1 MPEDKAIPVRVALRC
16 RPLLPKETMEG
27 CQTCLEFVPGEPQVL
42 VLGTDKAFT
51 YDHCYSMDTMQE
63 QVFQEAVLPLL
74 DGFFKGYNATVLAY
88 GQTGSG
94 KTHTMGGAYSSSI
107 EDESVVGIIPRVI
120 HHIFK
125 GIEERDKSDFT
136 IKVSYLELYNE
147 EIIDLL
153 SKEKENIVIRDTTS
167 GGISITG
174 LQEIT
179 APTGEDLVGC
189 LEQGNVH
196 RTTAATAMNATS
208 SRSHAIFTISMEQRK
223 KDDNADYC
231 LSKFHLVDLAG
242 SERAKKTKAEGD
254 RFKEGVSIN
263 KGLLSLGNV
272 ISALGDDSRGQK
284 HVPYRD
290 SKLTRLLQDS
300 LGGNSHTVMI
310 ACVSPADSNLE
321 ETINTLRYADRA
333 RKIKNKPVV
342 NRDPQTAEL
351 LRLKQMV
358 QQLQIQ
364 LMQAQGGS
372 ISTGTAGVNT
382 GDVQKYVAK
391 AKTLEE
397 ENKKLTSEL
406 HSAVEQSTQM
416 CEKAIMA
423 EMVCD
428 KLKTK
433 VLELKEHDGCTADL
447 GQLMSDVDRE
457 EVKTT
462 IDCVTELQLRIKD
475 LETELA
481 SPGFLYTDGEG
492 DSGENGETSSMD
504 GDEFSTEHALRQAQ
518 MNKQLAE
525 LNKALQMKQELANK
539 MSQNDNCMESVR
551 SEYEASVKKLEDE
564 VSILLKEKEELCSM
578 LQAAKSNN
586 SLKVSEQRRKRV
598 KELET
603 QIGLLKRKIT
613 DHNKMVKL
621 KEQSDKTCT
630 KLNKEIQSIKQQR
643 VKLMKQLKEEAEKFR
658 RWRQEKEK
666 EVIQLKQKD
675 RKRQFKLVKLERDY
689 EKSQA
694 VLRRKTEEAA
704 AAQRRLKDALSK
716 QKEAA
721 QKRKMTNEKTDYK
734 GLGTRVRTWL
744 GEELEFLV
752 SVGEARRHLDSLLM
766 DRRAYSLQLQQLRQ
780 KLEESQPPR
789 KRSRSGSESE
799 GEGGAA
805 WREQVHQQVEQLEQ
819 DIQCRNAQ
827 IADLQQKLVDADVE
841 EKAKSRWEN
850 MRSLVEAKCGLKWL
864 LDKLVESQ
872 INASTADGKVQ
883 ELHTNLNETVMEM
896 RRYQSE
902 VNDLKYHHEE
912 EKTTLQRQHEDKI
925 LYLLRQMPSSR
936 GGSTAGTAEANTSQ
950 RETELLDKLEFQE
963 KQIADLSHMHEQ
975 LEEMR
980 KENESLKKQ
989 VTLASYKGKKLSLM
1003 PEINMSAVPAV
1014 QGPAKNKAKPKGKS
1028 NKRRTMTIEA
1038 APVEHYSLD
1047 EILSSDESD
1056 IDFTDDVEADPDWR
1070 ATPLAKQLAKRRR
1083 RVRDG
1088 AAAIPKPRLQTFS
1101 IGTSDSD
1108 SHPPSDKRESSEYED
1123 CFAEGI
1129 KTFQKKQATKV
1140 QDENKEVKPPRKPRG
1155 KKSSTS
1161 NAKKRSSES
1170 LAADDST
1177 ENPLFA
1183 KKDTVPELGKGGEKK
1198 KRKLLRTT
1206 SDNGFFGPLS

>member
-27 CQTCLEFVPGEPQVL
+27 CQTCLQFVPGEPQVL

-51 YDHCYSMDTMQE
+51 YDYCYSMDTMQE
-63 QVFQEAVLPLL
+63 QVFEEAVLPLL

-120 HHIFK
+120 QHIFK
-125 GIEERDKSDFT
+125 GIQERDKSDFI

-179 APTGEDLVGC
+179 TQTGKELVGC

-272 ISALGDDSRGQK
+272 ISALGDESRGQK

-333 RKIKNKPVV
+333 RKIKNKPIV

-364 LMQAQGGS
+364 LMQAQGGV
-372 ISTGTAGVNT
+372 ISTGTAGINT

-397 ENKKLTSEL
+397 ENRKLTSEL

-462 IDCVTELQLRIKD
+462 IDCVTELQIRIKE

-481 SPGFLYTDGEG
+481 SPGFLYTDGEA

-504 GDEFSTEHALRQAQ
+504 SDEFSTEHALRQAQ

-525 LNKALQMKQELANK
+525 LNKALQMKQELASK
-539 MSQNDNCMESVR
+539 MSQNDNCMEEVR
-551 SEYEASVKKLEDE
+551 SEYEANVKKLEDE

-603 QIGLLKRKIT
+603 QIGVLKRKIT

-621 KEQSDKTCT
+621 KEQSDKTCS

-721 QKRKMTNEKTDYK
+721 QKRQQTADKTDYK
-734 GLGTRVRTWL
+734 GLGTRVRSWL

-799 GEGGAA
+799 GEGGQA
-805 WREQVHQQVEQLEQ
+805 WREQIHQQVEQLEQ

-841 EKAKSRWEN
+841 EKAKCRWEN

-883 ELHTNLNETVMEM
+883 ELHTNLNETVLEM
-896 RRYQSE
+896 RRYRSE
-902 VNDLKYHHEE
+902 VDDLRNQHEE

-936 GGSTAGTAEANTSQ
+936 SGSTAGTAEGTSQ

-975 LEEMR
+975 LEDMR
-980 KENESLKKQ
+980 KENESLRKQ

-1003 PEINMSAVPAV
+1003 PEINMSAVPEAT
-1014 QGPAKNKAKPKGKS
+1014 KKAKPKAK
-1028 NKRRTMTIEA
+1028 NTKRRTMTLEA
-1038 APVEHYSLD
+1038 APVQHYSLE
-1047 EILSSDESD
+1047 EILSSEESD
-1056 IDFTDDVEADPDWR
+1056 VDFSDDVEADPDWR

-1083 RVRDG
+1083 QRVRDG
-1088 AAAIPKPRLQTFS
+1088 GAAKPKPRLQTFS

-1108 SHPPSDKRESSEYED
+1108 SLPASDKRESSEYED
-1123 CFAEGI
+1123 CFSEGI
-1129 KTFQKKQATKV
+1129 KTLQRKESKSKV
-1140 QDENKEVKPPRKPRG
+1140 GDENKELKPPRKPRA

-1161 NAKKRSSES
+1161 NAKKRSSDS
-1170 LAADDST
+1170 LAPDDSS

-1183 KKDTVPELGKGGEKK
+1183 KKDNTELGKGGEKK

-1206 SDNGFFGPLS
+1206 SENGFFGPLV

>member
-27 CQTCLEFVPGEPQVL
+27 CQTCLQFVPGEPQVL

-51 YDHCYSMDTMQE
+51 YDYCYSMDTMQE
-63 QVFQEAVLPLL
+63 QVFEEAVLPLL

-94 KTHTMGGAYSSSI
+94 KTYSMGGAYSSSI
-107 EDESVVGIIPRVI
+107 QDQSVVGIIPRVI

-125 GIEERDKSDFT
+125 GIEEREKSHFT

-179 APTGEDLVGC
+179 TPTGKDLVGC
-189 LEQGNVH
+189 LEEGNIH

-272 ISALGDDSRGQK
+272 ISALGEDSQK

-364 LMQAQGGS
+364 LMQAQGGV
-372 ISTGTAGVNT
+372 ISTGTGPVNT

-397 ENKKLTSEL
+397 ENRKLTSEL

-433 VLELKEHDGCTADL
+433 VMELKEHDGCTADL

-481 SPGFLYTDGEG
+481 SPGFLYPDGEG
-492 DSGENGETSSMD
+492 DSGENGEPPSMD
-504 GDEFSTEHALRQAQ
+504 ADEFSTEHALRQAQ

-525 LNKALQMKQELANK
+525 LNKALQMKQELATK
-539 MSQNDNCMESVR
+539 MNQNDNCMEEVR
-551 SEYEASVKKLEDE
+551 SEYEANVKKLEED
-564 VSILLKEKEELCSM
+564 VSLLLKEKEELCSM

-586 SLKVSEQRRKRV
+586 SLKLSEQRRKRV

-621 KEQSDKTCT
+621 KEQSDKTCS
-630 KLNKEIQSIKQQR
+630 KLNREIQSIKQQR

-689 EKSQA
+689 EKSQN

-721 QKRKMTNEKTDYK
+721 QKRRDTNERTDYK

-766 DRRAYSLQLQQLRQ
+766 DRRSYSLQLQQLRQ

-799 GEGGAA
+799 GEGQA
-805 WREQVHQQVEQLEQ
+805 WREQVHQQVAQLEQ

-872 INASTADGKVQ
+872 INASTANGKVE
-883 ELHTNLNETVMEM
+883 ELHSNLNETVVEM

-912 EKTTLQRQHEDKI
+912 EKTNLQRQHEDKI

-936 GGSTAGTAEANTSQ
+936 GGSTAGTAEADTSQ

-975 LEEMR
+975 LEDMR
-980 KENESLKKQ
+980 KENESLRKQ

-1003 PEINMSAVPAV
+1003 PEISVSAVPTSP
-1014 QGPAKNKAKPKGKS
+1014 GPAKKKAKPKAKN
-1028 NKRRTMTIEA
+1028 NKRRTMTLET
-1038 APVEHYSLD
+1038 APVQHYSLD
-1047 EILSSDESD
+1047 EILSSEESD
-1056 IDFTDDVEADPDWR
+1056 VDFNDDVEADPDWR
-1070 ATPLAKQLAKRRR
+1070 ATPLAKQLAQRRR

-1088 AAAIPKPRLQTFS
+1088 GAAKPKSRLQTFS

-1108 SHPPSDKRESSEYED
+1108 SVPASDKRESSEYDD
-1123 CFAEGI
+1123 CFSEGI
-1129 KTFQKKQATKV
+1129 KSLQKKEAKV
-1140 QDENKEVKPPRKPRG
+1140 QDENKEVKLPRKPRA
-1155 KKSSTS
+1155 KKRSTS
-1161 NAKKRSSES
+1161 IAKKRSSES
-1170 LAADDST
+1170 LTVEESS

-1183 KKDTVPELGKGGEKK
+1183 KKDTAELGKGGEKK

-1206 SDNGFFGPLS
+1206 SDNGFFGPLN